1 MYQVRKM
8 TFVILS
14 FDVLCFKFLI
24 FVIWLWIFR
33 SEFSPEFG
41 ILSLFQLENVELNT
55 VRNVLKK

>member
-1 MYQVRKM
+1 MYQVRKI

-24 FVIWLWIFR
+24 IVIWLWIFR

-41 ILSLFQLENVELNT
+41 IFSLFQLENVELNT
-55 VRNVLKK
+55 VRNVLTK